1 MSAHHNNKRCKTKTN
16 ITPTTKPEYE
26 KKHTFDGKKREM
38 HFGKEEEKGDMGQK
52 KQRTP
57 FKQSRAHHNDHAIC
71 WHFASAHKFEFEKKT
86 HTSIT
91 ATDFCL

>member
-1 MSAHHNNKRCKTKTN
+1 
-16 ITPTTKPEYE
+16 
-26 KKHTFDGKKREM
+26 M

-71 WHFASAHKFEFEKKT
+71 WHFASAHKFEFEKKNT
-86 HTSIT
+86 HIYNGH
-91 ATDFCL
+91 